1 MKAELKQ
8 LIASEVA
15 EIANQSSQ
23 NKVAKRAGVSPA
35 TISQMIN
42 NNWELIAPEMWR
54 KVQTKLRI
62 NADWTICTEVS
73 NYKTIT
79 ELLYSAQCKGMAIG
93 FSFAAGRGKSE
104 AYRAYSRKY
113 KNVIYVECKNSWSKK
128 SYLKALLLAA
138 GLDANGTTEELI
150 ERFTDHLITLDRPKV
165 IIDQADKLKD
175 ASLDLFMDWYNDL
188 DGFCSFVI
196 SGVPALEKRIRMG
209 LNRNKIGYAEFWS
222 RIGGKFIPLDETSYK
237 DVEAICKANGMF
249 DTAYINEAY
258 NLAGGDLRVV
268 KRQVQ
273 KYFLVQSAKAKQ
285 QLV

>member
-1 MKAELKQ
+1 MNNELKQ
-8 LIASEVA
+8 IIANEVA
-15 EIANQSSQ
+15 DVAAQSSQ
-23 NKVAKRAGVSPA
+23 NKVAKRAGVSSA

-54 KVQTKLRI
+54 KVQAKLRI
-62 NADWTICTEVS
+62 NTNWKICTDVT

-79 ELLYSAQCKGMAIG
+79 DLLLSAQSKGMAIG
-93 FSFAAGRGKSE
+93 FSYAAGRGKSE

-128 SYLKALLLAA
+128 SYIKALLVAA

-150 ERFTDHLITLDRPKV
+150 ERFTDHLITLEKPKV

-196 SGVPALEKRIRMG
+196 SGVPALEKRIRSG
-209 LNRNKIGYAEFWS
+209 LQRNKIGYAEFWS
-222 RIGGKFIPLDETSYK
+222 RIGGKFIPLDETSYN
-237 DVEAICKANGMF
+237 DVAAICKANGML
-249 DTAYINEAY
+249 DVSYINEAY
-258 NLAGGDLRVV
+258 NLANGDLRVV
-268 KRQVQ
+268 KRQVE
-273 KYFLVQSAKAKQ
+273 KYFLVQDAKKRLA
-285 QLV
+285 